1 MTHDEFCD
9 KFGID
14 ATYDEYTNKIEPLYT
29 AADMDKYVFMCENF
43 DEIIKGR
50 KPYINDK
57 RHDTIYKIQCI
68 CEANHRIFNNKAIQ
82 NAFSDIRLALKTCYH
97 KHFIAGENISKLQ
110 LDITTFFRGIKTI
123 AEFKPV
129 AVMLGDTIQIMLHDI
144 YGRKYYNA
152 ASKKYYDYRSLPSCS
167 YLRFVSVDT
176 INFK

>member
-14 ATYDEYTNKIEPLYT
+14 ATYNEYTNEIEPLYT
-29 AADMDKYVFMCENF
+29 AADVDKYVFMCENF

-57 RHDTIYKIQCI
+57 RRNIIYKIQCI
-68 CEANHRIFNNKAIQ
+68 CETTPRNQSNKAVKK
-82 NAFSDIRLALKTCYH
+82 AFSDIRLALKTCYH
-97 KHFIAGENISKLQ
+97 KRFITGENISKLQ

-144 YGRKYYNA
+144 YGKKYYNA
-152 ASKKYYDYRSLPSCS
+152 PTKKYYDYRSLPSCC
-167 YLRFVSVDT
+167 YLRFFSVDT